1 MNAAT
6 PAGAAILLNFVSGPE
21 SGGNY
26 NVIYDHHE
34 RDPGMVPITTMQL
47 DELLSAQIGWG
58 RKWRSGAAGEY
69 QLMQPT
75 LADAM
80 KGMGLSGSEI
90 FTPDLQDR
98 IGYWLL
104 ERRGYAAF
112 KARQLSTVA
121 FAKALAEEWASLP
134 VLAPTQGAHRWLARG
149 QSYYE
154 ADGLNHAGVTPEAFE
169 AALSQ
174 ALAAAT

>member
-1 MNAAT
+1 MNPSI
-6 PAGAAILLNFVSGPE
+6 PAGPAILLDFIGQPE
-21 SGGNY
+21 SGGDY
-26 NVIYDHHE
+26 NVIYHHHE
-34 RDPGMVPITTMQL
+34 RDPGMTPITTMQL

-58 RKWRSGAAGEY
+58 RKWGSNACGKY
-69 QLMQPT
+69 QCMQPT

-80 KGMGLSGSEI
+80 RALKLSGSEI

-98 IGYWLL
+98 IGFWLL

-112 KARQLSTVA
+112 KARTLSMVGYGL
-121 FAKALAEEWASLP
+121 ALAEEWASLP
-134 VLAPTQGAHRWLARG
+134 VLAPTKGAHIVLQRG

-154 ADGLNHAGVTPEAFE
+154 ADGLNHSGVSPDAFE
-169 AALSQ
+169 AALGR